1 MASAASKSKVDVEF
15 VRQFLK
21 PMLCIADAGNSRE
34 ALQKLNPRQIIPIE
48 FGPSDG
54 KAKRDVGASALEY
67 PDFQAEADLVSALGI
82 LEQSQGSRALLS
94 ALRLVGLPVL
104 CSARLLTDDGISDTS
119 MLSSFEDLF
128 SEIGFS
134 VVWRFLN
141 ESDAIYLLTP
151 ANQDA
156 SEVTSVGYRSP
167 SDSVT
172 VLKPKRPALLV
183 AGFFARSNCGDEALL
198 QVIYEQFSPRFDIVV
213 SLDEHGATEGYWD
226 LYPYDRCQRIHQGNL
241 ADPARSVV
249 GMIVGGGGLPLG
261 FVADQI
267 LAARSAGV
275 PVALAGTDFP
285 VSRIHNHDAAGVACQ
300 EYLRLF
306 DLVALRSSAAT
317 DQARRIGQPAVHG
330 ADWALKLPTDAY
342 VDIQPVADRALVVLR
357 EFPLTATSYHYIR
370 EITRLVETL
379 QHAGFKPTLLPFC
392 MEDDRFACTLGLDLI
407 APSERHWWNARR
419 VKQLIASSGLVISV
433 GRLHPMIFAASTRTP
448 VFQLCPPLSESMDLR
463 SFPKISAM
471 SDELNV
477 DYLPTVASVANHLK
491 QGLHRPSGGREL
503 TAAQERL
510 DSMIVRLRAL
520 FSQDK

>member
-1 MASAASKSKVDVEF
+1 MASATSNSKLDTGF
-15 VRQFLK
+15 VRQFVK
-21 PMLCIADAGNSRE
+21 PMLCIADACNTAE
-34 ALQKLNPRQIIPIE
+34 ALQELNPRQIISIE
-48 FGPSDG
+48 FGPSNG
-54 KAKRDVGASALEY
+54 NTKCDVRASSLEY
-67 PDFQAEADLVSALGI
+67 PDFQSQADLVSALG
-82 LEQSQGSRALLS
+82 LFEQSQAARALLS
-94 ALRLVGLPVL
+94 ALHLVGLPVL
-104 CSARLLTDDGISDTS
+104 CSVRLLTDDGVSDTS
-119 MLSSFEDLF
+119 TLASFEDLC

-151 ANQDA
+151 ANQDT
-156 SEVTSVGYRSP
+156 SDVTSVGYRSP

-172 VLKPKRPALLV
+172 VLRPKRPALLV

-198 QVIYEQFSPRFDIVV
+198 QVIYEQFSPRFDIVI

-285 VSRIHNHDAAGVACQ
+285 VSRIHNDDAAGVACR
-300 EYLRLF
+300 EYLGLF
-306 DLVALRSSAAT
+306 DLIALRSSAAA
-317 DQARRIGQPAVHG
+317 DQARSIGQLAVHG
-330 ADWALKLPTDAY
+330 ADWALKLATDANAD
-342 VDIQPVADRALVVLR
+342 VQPVADRALVVLR
-357 EFPLTATSYHYIR
+357 EFPLAATSYYYIR
-370 EITRLVETL
+370 EITRLVDTL
-379 QHAGFKPTLLPFC
+379 QRAGFRPTLLPFC
-392 MEDDRFACTLGLDLI
+392 MEDDRFASTLGLDLI

-433 GRLHPMIFAASTRTP
+433 GRLHPTIFAASTRTP
-448 VFQLCPPLSESMDLR
+448 VLQLCPPLSESMDVR

-471 SDELNV
+471 SNELNV

-491 QGLHRPSGGREL
+491 QGLHRPSGSREL
-503 TAAQERL
+503 TAAQDRL

-520 FSQDK
+520 FNQEE